1 MAYLFHRILN
11 HIHRSDQGSLD
22 CTSGVDLYYWCKR
35 RPGLLL
41 AFIYALRFTCKLSV
55 ICLWAC
61 LDSNQGPLPYQGESV
76 MSQTFAVVKIS
87 LQTGVFALPNRHSR
101 SQLFVWVGVLMVY
114 TLLAG
119 ASPLTCVFH
128 AESVIGQ
135 KPTAT

>member
-1 MAYLFHRILN
+1 MPSRALHRKEGTRREKCSRMAYLFHRILN

-61 LDSNQGPLPYQGESV
+61 LDSNQGPLPYQFSATLCQRFLEF
-76 MSQTFAVVKIS
+76 TKF
-87 LQTGVFALPNRHSR
+87 LQIDIF
-101 SQLFVWVGVLMVY
+101 
-114 TLLAG
+114 
-119 ASPLTCVFH
+119 
-128 AESVIGQ
+128 
-135 KPTAT
+135 